1 MVIHLYSKLNVL
13 SNCDTYYITLY
24 LKQKNEIK
32 LKIFEMLP
40 FIKEIDKL
48 WNDSIKLA
56 QSLRYNRI
64 KYAQKLKFYVWLE
77 QKIGE

>member
-13 SNCDTYYITLY
+13 SNCSTNYVTLY

-40 FIKEIDKL
+40 FIKAIDVL

-56 QSLRYNRI
+56 QPFYFLCPFFANYN
-64 KYAQKLKFYVWLE
+64 LFM
-77 QKIGE
+77 